1 MQAHLCSPLGVSK
14 QLKLSSANER
24 DGNTA
29 IMMVNVRRVARM
41 SPSLVITLYRK
52 DASIGERF

>member
-1 MQAHLCSPLGVSK
+1 VSK

-29 IMMVNVRRVARM
+29 IMMVTVRRVARI
-41 SPSLVITLYRK
+41 SPSLVITLYRV
-52 DASIGERF
+52 DASIGAWF

>member
-1 MQAHLCSPLGVSK
+1 LGVSK

-24 DGNTA
+24 EGNTA
-29 IMMVNVRRVARM
+29 IMMVTVRRVARI